1 MEFLIDPSIWAGLLA
16 LILLE
21 VVLGI
26 DNLVFIAILAD
37 KLPPHQR
44 DKARIIGL
52 SLALIMRLVLLMTIS
67 WMVTLTTPLFFVG
80 ELSFAG
86 RELIL
91 LLGGLFLVYKATM
104 ELHEKMEGKTHV
116 ENKNPIYA
124 GFWAVV
130 LQIVILDAVFSLDA
144 VITAV
149 GMVDNIYVMMTAVI
163 IAMTVMLIASK
174 PLTAFVNKHTTVVIL
189 CLSFLLMIGFSL
201 IAEGFGLKIPKGY
214 LYVAI
219 GFSVLIEALN
229 QLAKVNSLK
238 NEEKLPLR
246 ERTADAILKLIGGKE
261 KTEQSA
267 DTSNDGNERTFAD
280 EERYMI
286 GGVLAL
292 ADRSIK
298 GIMTPRSDVAWIDI
312 TDSKEQIREELLAV
326 PHSLFPVCRGELDKV
341 VSVVRAKEF
350 LDGLELNR
358 DTNQLM
364 QKNRPIFVSDQLD
377 ILQVMKVLRQS
388 KAGMVMVIDNFGSVQ
403 GVVTP
408 LDIFEAIAGEFP
420 EIDEIPDIQKM
431 SESTWLVNGA
441 TDLHQL
447 QLELNV
453 NDLIDEDND
462 AGYVSVA
469 GLILETLGY
478 IPQVDE
484 SVEKGELVF
493 QVKEIENN
501 RISKVEVSAK
511 LLQA

>member
-1 MEFLIDPSIWAGLLA
+1 MEFLADPSIWAGLLT

-21 VVLGI
+21 VILGI

-52 SLALIMRLVLLMTIS
+52 SLALFMRLGLLMTIS
-67 WMVTLTTPLFFVG
+67 WMVTLTTPLFHIG
-80 ELSFAG
+80 ELSFSG

-104 ELHEKMEGKTHV
+104 ELHEKMEGKVHV

-130 LQIVILDAVFSLDA
+130 VQIVILDAVFSLDA

-149 GMVDNIYVMMTAVI
+149 GMVDNIYVMVTAVV

-174 PLTAFVNKHTTVVIL
+174 PLTEFVNKHSTIVIL

-201 IAEGFGLKIPKGY
+201 IAEGFGLQIPKAY

-219 GFSVLIEALN
+219 GFSILIEAIN
-229 QLAKVNSLK
+229 QIAKSNSLK
-238 NEEKLPLR
+238 NEQKLPMR
-246 ERTADAILKLIGGKE
+246 ERTADVILKLIGGKPQNEVAPDTKSDTE
-261 KTEQSA
+261 K
-267 DTSNDGNERTFAD
+267 TFAD

-292 ADRSIK
+292 AERSIK

-312 TDSKEQIREELLAV
+312 NDPKDKIREELLAI
-326 PHSLFPVCRGELDKV
+326 PHSLYPVCREELDKV
-341 VSVVRAKEF
+341 ISVVRTKDL
-350 LDGLELNR
+350 LDALEQ
-358 DTNQLM
+358 DTSLEDIL

-377 ILQVMKVLRQS
+377 ILQVMKILRQS
-388 KAGMVMVIDNFGSVQ
+388 KAGMAMVIDTFGSVQ

-420 EIDEIPDIQKM
+420 DVDEVPDIQKI
-431 SESTWLVNGA
+431 SDASWLVDGA

-447 QLELNV
+447 QLEMNIS
-453 NDLIDEDND
+453 DLIGENDE
-462 AGYVSVA
+462 GYVSVA
-469 GLILETLGY
+469 GLILEALGY
-478 IPQVDE
+478 IPQVNE
-484 SVEKGELVF
+484 AVEKGDLVF

-501 RISKVEVSAK
+501 RISKVEVSVKA
-511 LLQA
+511 ATV